1 MGKRENQR
9 KEFDTLKLMFPTDHT
24 QLSVISAR
32 VDEVQIQFKGKVFC
46 RRAWWQIFA
55 TSVNIYCSFPI

>member
-9 KEFDTLKLMFPTDHT
+9 KEFDTLKQMFPTDHT

-32 VDEVQIQFKGKVFC
+32 VDEVQIQFKGKNTGGYGGKYLPL
-46 RRAWWQIFA
+46 A
-55 TSVNIYCSFPI
+55 